1 MRYVM
6 PASVLRPVLGAL
18 GLTQIR
24 YVDAVRRGR
33 ASGLVAE
40 VYKQVERDF
49 GVLAPPVALHA
60 PAPEVLAAAW
70 MLLRETLVVP
80 GAAPRAAKEAV
91 ATAVSLGNACPY
103 CATIH
108 NNALDLLGGGAGPDR
123 PTRPGPEG
131 DVGAAALEEVVAWAM
146 PADGRTR
153 PDRPPFPAAQMP
165 ELAGVAVLLHYLNR
179 VVNVFLRDV
188 PLPPGVPEVAL
199 PMVLRVLGRAM
210 MSASRRPHDPGRS
223 LDLLPAAPLP
233 ADLSWAAGSPA
244 IAEAFGRACA
254 AIDEAGRRSVPEAV
268 RDLVLVNLV
277 GWRGG
282 PRGISRDWVEEL
294 VGGLSEKQRPVG
306 RLALLVAFA
315 SYQVDPGVLRS
326 CRLVGADD
334 QTLVE
339 ICSWAAMAAARWLGG
354 QLPAPH

>member
-1 MRYVM
+1 M

-24 YVDAVRRGR
+24 YVDPVRRGR

-40 VYKQVERDF
+40 VYRQLERDF

-70 MLLRETLVVP
+70 VLLRETLIVP

-108 NNALDLLGGGAGPDR
+108 NNALGLLAGGGSARPDA
-123 PTRPGPEG
+123 
-131 DVGAAALEEVVAWAM
+131 GAAALEEVVNWAM
-146 PADGRTR
+146 PTDGG
-153 PDRPPFPAAQMP
+153 PPQPPPFPAAQTP

-179 VVNVFLRDV
+179 MVNVFLRDV

-199 PMVLRVLGRAM
+199 PVVLRVLGWAM
-210 MSASRRPHDPGRS
+210 MSAARRPHGPGLS

-233 ADLSWAAGSPA
+233 ADLSWAAGNPTVA
-244 IAEAFGRACA
+244 QAFGRACA

-268 RDLVLVNLV
+268 RDLVQVNLV

-282 PRGISRDWVEEL
+282 PRGISRAWVEGL
-294 VGGLSEKQRPVG
+294 VEGLPERQRPVA
-306 RLALLVAFA
+306 RFALLVAFA
-315 SYQVDPGVLRS
+315 SYQVDSAVVRD
-326 CRLVGADD
+326 CRAAGADAP
-334 QTLVE
+334 TLVE
-339 ICSWAAMAAARWLGG
+339 VSAWSAMTAARWLGA
-354 QLPAPH
+354 QLPAGG

>member
-1 MRYVM
+1 M

-33 ASGLVAE
+33 AVGLVAE
-40 VYKQVERDF
+40 VYKQTERDF

-60 PAPEVLAAAW
+60 PAPGALAAVW
-70 MLLRETLVVP
+70 VLLREALVVS

-91 ATAVSLGNACPY
+91 ATAVSLANACPY

-108 NNALDLLGGGAGPDR
+108 NNALGLLAGSGLDGSARPDGGAG
-123 PTRPGPEG
+123 T
-131 DVGAAALEEVVAWAM
+131 GAAALEDIVAWAM
-146 PADGRTR
+146 PADGA
-153 PDRPPFPAAQMP
+153 PPQRPPFPAVQAP

-179 VVNVFLRDV
+179 MVNVFLRDV

-210 MSASRRPHDPGRS
+210 TSASRRRHEPGRS

-233 ADLSWAAGSPA
+233 ADLSWAAGNPT
-244 IAEAFGRACA
+244 IAQAFGRACA
-254 AIDEAGRRSVPEAV
+254 AIDEAGRSSVPEAI

-277 GWRGG
+277 DWRGG
-282 PRGISRDWVEEL
+282 PRGISRAWVE
-294 VGGLSEKQRPVG
+294 GLTEGLPERQRPVA

-315 SYQVDPGVLRS
+315 SYQVDPAVVRD
-326 CRLVGADD
+326 CRAAGADD
-334 QTLVE
+334 LTLIE
-339 ICSWAAMAAARWLGG
+339 ISSWSAMAAARWLGA
-354 QLPAPH
+354 QLSVPG

>member
-1 MRYVM
+1 M

-40 VYKQVERDF
+40 VYRQVERDF

-70 MLLRETLVVP
+70 VLLRETLIVT

-108 NNALDLLGGGAGPDR
+108 NNALGLLAGAGIDGAAGSDPGPAGGGAEL
-123 PTRPGPEG
+123 EG
-131 DVGAAALEEVVAWAM
+131 IVGWAM
-146 PADGRTR
+146 PAGGRT
-153 PDRPPFPAAQMP
+153 PLDGPPFPAAQTP

-188 PLPPGVPEVAL
+188 PLPPGVPEFAL
-199 PMVLRVLGRAM
+199 PVVLRVLGWAM
-210 MSASRRPHDPGRS
+210 MGASRRPHGPGLS

-233 ADLSWAAGSPA
+233 ADLSWAAGHPT

-254 AIDEAGRRSVPEAV
+254 AIDEAGRRSVPEEV

-277 GWRGG
+277 GWHGG
-282 PRGISRDWVEEL
+282 PRGISRAWVEEL
-294 VGGLSEKQRPVG
+294 VTGLPEPQRPVA

-315 SYQVDPGVLRS
+315 SYQVDPTVVRD
-326 CRLVGADD
+326 CRVTGADD
-334 QTLVE
+334 RMLVE
-339 ICSWAAMAAARWLGG
+339 ISSWSAMAAARWLGG
-354 QLPAPH
+354 KLTGPC

>member
-1 MRYVM
+1 M

-24 YVDAVRRGR
+24 YVGAVRRGR

-60 PAPEVLAAAW
+60 PAPEALAAAW
-70 MLLRETLVVP
+70 MLLREALVVP

-108 NNALDLLGGGAGPDR
+108 NNALDLLGGAGPDG
-123 PTRPGPEG
+123 PTRSDLEPG
-131 DVGAAALEEVVAWAM
+131 VGEVALEEIVAWAM

-153 PDRPPFPAAQMP
+153 PDRPPFPSAQMP

-199 PMVLRVLGRAM
+199 PMVLRVLGWAM
-210 MSASRRPHDPGRS
+210 MSASRRPHEPGRS
-223 LDLLPAAPLP
+223 LELLPAAPLP
-233 ADLSWAAGSPA
+233 ADLSWAAGNPA

-254 AIDEAGRRSVPEAV
+254 AIDAAGRRSVPEAV

-294 VGGLSEKQRPVG
+294 VGGLPENQRPVG

-315 SYQVDPGVLRS
+315 SYQVDPGVVRS
-326 CRLVGADD
+326 CRQVGADD
-334 QTLVE
+334 RTLVE

-354 QLPAPH
+354 QLPVPH

>member
-1 MRYVM
+1 M

-40 VYKQVERDF
+40 VYRQVERDF

-70 MLLRETLVVP
+70 VLLRETLIVP
-80 GAAPRAAKEAV
+80 GAASRAAKEAV
-91 ATAVSLGNACPY
+91 ATAISLGNTCPY

-108 NNALDLLGGGAGPDR
+108 NNALGLLTGVGVGVDGHA
-123 PTRPGPEG
+123 RPGPELG
-131 DVGAAALEEVVAWAM
+131 AGAAELEGIVGWAM
-146 PADGRTR
+146 AAGGNR
-153 PDRPPFPAAQMP
+153 PPQRPPFPAAQTP
-165 ELAGVAVLLHYLNR
+165 ELVGVAVLLHYLNR

-188 PLPPGVPEVAL
+188 PLPPRVPEVAL
-199 PMVLRVLGRAM
+199 PMVLRVLGWAM
-210 MSASRRPHDPGRS
+210 MSASRRPHGPGLS

-233 ADLSWAAGSPA
+233 ADLSWAAGSPT

-254 AIDEAGRRSVPEAV
+254 AIEEAGRRSVPEAV

-277 GWRGG
+277 GWHGG
-282 PRGISRDWVEEL
+282 PRGISRAWVEGL
-294 VGGLSEKQRPVG
+294 VEGLPETQRPVA

-315 SYQVDPGVLRS
+315 SYQVDPAVVQG
-326 CRLVGADD
+326 CRLVGVEDR
-334 QTLVE
+334 TLVE
-339 ICSWAAMAAARWLGG
+339 ISAWSAMAAARWLGG
-354 QLPAPH
+354 QLTAPR